1 VDDYQAPP
9 PEGELITAALK
20 RIRPRLSI
28 REAARRAG
36 ISEGWWRQVVRG
48 YQPIKGGGKAPMT
61 GSAETIAAM
70 ARVVGVTPE
79 QLEQAGR
86 TDAAEELRILE
97 EPPSRLQVVTG
108 ADAPAD
114 EPGDEGLDEK
124 LDRAQRLLAEGMA
137 LLEELRRER
146 RESG

>member
-1 VDDYQAPP
+1 MDKDLTPL
-9 PEGELITAALK
+9 GELL
-20 RIRPRLSI
+20 
-28 REAARRAG
+28 EAARLAKRPKLSQNAVAKAAGTSSTTYRRIISG
-36 ISEGWWRQVVRG
+36 ISRF
-48 YQPIKGGGKAPMT
+48 GGQDVPFD
-61 GSAETIAAM
+61 GSADTVAQI
-70 ARVVGVTPE
+70 ARVLGVTPE

-124 LDRAQRLLAEGMA
+124 LDRAQRLMAEGMA